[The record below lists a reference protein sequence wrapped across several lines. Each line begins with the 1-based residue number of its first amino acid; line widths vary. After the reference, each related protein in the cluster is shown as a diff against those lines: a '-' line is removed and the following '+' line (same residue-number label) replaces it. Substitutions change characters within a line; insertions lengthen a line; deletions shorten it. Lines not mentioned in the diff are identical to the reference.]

1 MYRMGLVLSVN
12 LNTNIIIMNEENL
25 FNIQNE
31 QVLEEIE
38 RINWIANNKDQLI
51 RALRKVVANCNSEY
65 FDNENL
71 DVSTIFRGVGITTW
85 LRNYVLREI
94 KK

>member
-1 MYRMGLVLSVN
+1 
-12 LNTNIIIMNEENL
+12 MNEEEL
-25 FNIQNE
+25 FKIQHE

-38 RINWIANNKDQLI
+38 RINWIVNNKDQLI

-71 DVSTIFRGVGITTW
+71 TIFRGVGITTW
-85 LRNYVLREI
+85 LRNYVQEELSIKVRI

>member
-1 MYRMGLVLSVN
+1 MDSVLYVT
-12 LNTNIIIMNEENL
+12 LTTNIIIMNEEEL
-25 FNIQNE
+25 FKIQHE

-71 DVSTIFRGVGITTW
+71 DVSTIFRGGDIEHW